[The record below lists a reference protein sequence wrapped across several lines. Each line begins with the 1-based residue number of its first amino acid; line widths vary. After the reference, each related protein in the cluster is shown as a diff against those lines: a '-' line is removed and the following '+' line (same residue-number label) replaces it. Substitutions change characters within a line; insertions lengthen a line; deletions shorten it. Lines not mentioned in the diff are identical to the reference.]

1 MNRAPNPTHAAR
13 EASEFIMRSIC
24 LCILLVVPAFGQQ
37 FEVVSIRP
45 HNSMSGHSSSR
56 TDQGMMTGTN
66 ISLRNLIL
74 RAYGMKDYQLEGPD
88 WLGSEHFDISAKIP
102 ETASAQRGDREQYK
116 AAFESM
122 MQSMLAERFKLAVRR
137 DRKAMGV
144 YALVVGKNGI
154 KFKEVPPGGPSGS
167 STHNTHF
174 VGTGVSMDTFAEVL
188 SHNTEIPVIDCTGLK
203 GVYDLK
209 LDWQEEHPAHGN
221 AETPPSAPGITEAV
235 EEQLGLR
242 LERRK
247 APVEILVVDHVEKMP
262 TEN

>member
-1 MNRAPNPTHAAR
+1 
-13 EASEFIMRSIC
+13 MRSIC
-24 LCILLVVPAFGQQ
+24 LCILLAAPAFGQQ
-37 FEVVSIRP
+37 FEVVSIKP
-45 HNSMSGHSSSR
+45 NNSMSGHSSSR

-74 RAYGMKDYQLEGPD
+74 RAYDIKDYQLEGPD

-102 ETASAQRGDREQYK
+102 ETVSAQRGGREQYK

-137 DRKAMGV
+137 ARKAMGV

-174 VGTGVSMDTFAEVL
+174 TGTGVSMDTFATVL
-188 SHNTEIPVIDCTGLK
+188 SQNTEIPVLDFTGLK

-209 LDWQEEHPAHGN
+209 LDWQAEHDGHGN
-221 AETPPSAPGITEAV
+221 ADTPRAPGITEAV
-235 EEQLGLR
+235 EDQLGLR
-242 LERRK
+242 MQRRK
-247 APVEILVVDHVEKMP
+247 APVEILVVDHVEKTP

>member
-1 MNRAPNPTHAAR
+1 
-13 EASEFIMRSIC
+13 MRSIC
-24 LCILLVVPAFGQQ
+24 LCILLAAPAFGQQ
-37 FEVVSIRP
+37 FEVVSIRAN
-45 HNSMSGHSSSR
+45 NSMSGHSSSR

-74 RAYGMKDYQLEGPD
+74 RAYGIKDYQLEGPD

-102 ETASAQRGDREQYK
+102 EAVSAQRGGREQYN

-122 MQSMLAERFKLAVRR
+122 MQSMLAERFKLAVHR

-144 YALVVGKNGI
+144 YALVVGKNGV

-167 STHNTHF
+167 STNNTHF
-174 VGTGVSMDTFAEVL
+174 VGTGISMDAFATVL
-188 SHNTEIPVIDCTGLK
+188 SQNTEIPVLDFTGLK

-209 LDWQEEHPAHGN
+209 LDWQEEHPPHDN
-221 AETPPSAPGITEAV
+221 AATPPSAPGITEAV

-242 LERRK
+242 MKRRK
-247 APVEILVVDHVEKMP
+247 APIKILVVDHVEKTP